1 MKKINLFQIIVSFSL
16 LVIAFSVFYYLI
28 IYIPQKENNKQL
40 DFSKFSGVWWRHGLD
55 MVIDG
60 KGNARA
66 QWRMYK
72 WCSDDPTLPCDAM
85 NNENKITSGGRAEMF
100 FSFIKDDVAYGFVK
114 SSNDLKT
121 IGKGMIQMNLKPNG
135 MAELEQENFVIN
147 LCSPEFKKL
156 APKTIQEQS
165 PCGV

>member
-1 MKKINLFQIIVSFSL
+1 MKKISLFHIIVSFSL
-16 LVIAFSVFYYLI
+16 LVIAFSIFYYLI

-40 DFSKFSGVWWRHGLD
+40 DFSKFSGAWWRHGLN

-60 KGNARA
+60 RGNAKA
-66 QWRMYK
+66 QWRIYK
-72 WCSDDPTLPCDAM
+72 WCSDDPTPPCDS
-85 NNENKITSGGRAEMF
+85 NNGNLIISGGRAEVV
-100 FSFIKDDVAYGFVK
+100 FSFIKDDVAYGVVN

-121 IGKGMIQMNLKPNG
+121 LDKGIIQMNLKTYG

-147 LCSPEFKKL
+147 LCSPQFIKL
-156 APKTIQEQS
+156 APKTLQEQS